1 MRYFYVILFVVLS
14 SCSAAK
20 KELVDENSIIF
31 SDKES
36 AYLLYDLE
44 KNTLIDSHNIDK
56 ALTPASLFKI

>member
-44 KNTLIDSHNIDK
+44 KNT
-56 ALTPASLFKI
+56 